1 MKAGRGAAY
10 RLSALVALVL
20 AVLTGIEFVMA
31 ISGVGLVFL
40 ILVAVLKAVAVV
52 YYFMHINR
60 LWSTEAH

>member
-31 ISGVGLVFL
+31 IAGLGLVFL
-40 ILVAVLKAVAVV
+40 LLVALLKGVAVV